1 MNKRR
6 FHKNLNKGCWTMK
19 GSDCPTTHIAQAYLE
34 NVTIHQPNLQSKAV
48 RTVRYDGGHR
58 SVFAWFWSSYFV
70 LGTDTFLAIPAE
82 AKRVR
87 YNPRTD
93 DYFHIDGRKVDNLA
107 RVWLM
112 PTGKC
117 WAIETLKGD

>member
-1 MNKRR
+1 MNRRR
-6 FHKNLNKGCWTMK
+6 FHKNLNRGCWTMK
-19 GSDCPTTHIAQAYLE
+19 GSDCPTTHIEQAYLE
-34 NVTIHQPNLQSKAV
+34 NVTIHQPNLQSKSV

-58 SVFAWFWSSYFV
+58 SVFAWFWA
-70 LGTDTFLAIPAE
+70 TDYLISNWCTNIPILSEQAR
-82 AKRVR
+82 RVR

-112 PTGKC
+112 PSGEC
-117 WAIETLKGD
+117 WAIET